1 MSAILYIGGVLYLL
15 AVNYQVGKHYDRDF
29 DLWTR
34 RIRHATMSGIY
45 MSVPHDDAYT
55 TTKQTVPTG
64 ISQAAPSMG
73 D

>member
-45 MSVPHDDAYT
+45 MSVPHCGKCRACWSKDIAHVSYH
-55 TTKQTVPTG
+55 KH
-64 ISQAAPSMG
+64 
-73 D
+73 

>member
-45 MSVPHDDAYT
+45 MSVPKLT
-55 TTKQTVPTG
+55 EQK
-64 ISQAAPSMG
+64 
-73 D
+73 